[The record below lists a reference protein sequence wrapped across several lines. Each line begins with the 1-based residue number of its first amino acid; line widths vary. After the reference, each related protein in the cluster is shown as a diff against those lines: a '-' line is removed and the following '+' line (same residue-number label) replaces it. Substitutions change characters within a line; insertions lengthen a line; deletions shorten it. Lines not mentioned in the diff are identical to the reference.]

1 MCLPTFMPKMGRGKY
16 FFLRPIFIFGCDSM
30 SLINVSDLTFC
41 YDGSYDNI
49 FENVSFQLDTDWRL
63 GLVGR
68 NGRGKTT
75 FLNLLQGKYEYR
87 GSISSSVRF
96 DYFPF
101 PVEDRERLTM
111 EIIES
116 LDPEL
121 ESWRIYKELAAL
133 EVDDSVLYRPF
144 STLSGGEQTKVLLST
159 LFLREGN
166 FLLIDEPTNH
176 LDLEGRQIVSNYL
189 ARKKGFIL
197 VSHDR
202 TFLDGCTDHILSINK
217 QDIQVRQGNFSTW
230 WQNKEMRDAWER
242 AENDKL
248 KRDIKRLDTAVKR
261 TSGWSDA
268 IEATKYGTRNSG
280 LRPDR
285 GFIGHKAAKMMKRAK
300 SVESRRQDAVE
311 EKSSLLKNIESMV
324 ELKLC
329 PLSHP
334 KRKLV
339 EAINLTV
346 DYGSGPICKPIS
358 FTVEQ
363 GKCVALTGRNG
374 AGKSSLLKL
383 IADVDLPHA
392 GLLSLVS
399 GLVLSVVPQDSS
411 FLSGNLSEYTE
422 QCHIDKSLFKS
433 ILRKLDFSRIQFEKD
448 MADYSA
454 GQKKKVLLA
463 RSLCE
468 QAHLYLWDEPLNY
481 IDVFSRMQIE
491 ALIKEYRPTLLLVE
505 HDREFLNAISAKN
518 VVLETED
525 SK

>member
-1 MCLPTFMPKMGRGKY
+1 
-16 FFLRPIFIFGCDSM
+16 M
-30 SLINVSDLTFC
+30 SLINVSNLTFC
-41 YDGSYDNI
+41 YDGSYDNV
-49 FENVSFQLDTDWRL
+49 FESVSFQLDTDWRL

-75 FLNLLQGKYEYR
+75 FLNLLQGKYEYQ
-87 GSISSSVRF
+87 GNISASVCF

-101 PVEDRERLTM
+101 PVADKSQNTM

-133 EVDDSVLYRPF
+133 EVDYDVLYRPF

-176 LDLEGRQIVSNYL
+176 LDLEGRRVVSRYL
-189 ARKKGFIL
+189 SRKKGFIL

-202 TFLDGCTDHILSINK
+202 AFLDSCTDHILSINK
-217 QDIQVRQGNFSTW
+217 MDIQVTQGNFSTW
-230 WQNKEMRDAWER
+230 WQNKELRDAWER

-248 KRDIKRLDTAVKR
+248 KRDIKRLDAAAKR
-261 TSGWSDA
+261 TANWSDSV
-268 IEATKYGTRNSG
+268 ESTKYGTRNSG

-285 GFIGHKAAKMMKRAK
+285 GYIGHKAAKMMKRSKA
-300 SVESRRQDAVE
+300 VESRRQEAVE
-311 EKSSLLKNIESMV
+311 EKSGLLKNIETV
-324 ELKLC
+324 VDLKLC
-329 PLSHP
+329 PLAHP

-339 EAINLTV
+339 EAVNLTV
-346 DYGSGPICKPIS
+346 DYGSGPICKPVS

-363 GKCVALTGRNG
+363 GTCVALTGRNG

-383 IADVDLPHA
+383 IAGQDLPHA

-399 GLVLSVVPQDSS
+399 GLIISVVPQDSS
-411 FLSGNLSEYTE
+411 FLQGDLSEYAE
-422 QCHIDKSLFKS
+422 SCGIDESLFKS

-468 QAHLYLWDEPLNY
+468 EAHLYLWDEPLNY
-481 IDVFSRMQIE
+481 IDIFSRMQIE

-505 HDREFLNAISAKN
+505 HDQEFLAGIDAKE
-518 VVLETED
+518 VLLE
-525 SK
+525 SF

>member
-1 MCLPTFMPKMGRGKY
+1 
-16 FFLRPIFIFGCDSM
+16 M
-30 SLINVSDLTFC
+30 SLIHVSDLTFC
-41 YDGSYDNI
+41 YDGSYDNV
-49 FENVSFQLDTDWRL
+49 FEKVSFQIDTDWRL

-75 FLNLLQGKYEYR
+75 FLNLLQDKYEYR
-87 GSISSSVRF
+87 GNISSSVRF

-101 PVEDRERLTM
+101 PVADRERLTM
-111 EIIES
+111 EIIEG

-133 EVDDSVLYRPF
+133 EVNEDVLYRPF
-144 STLSGGEQTKVLLST
+144 STLSNGEQTKVLLCT

-176 LDLEGRQIVSNYL
+176 LDLEGRQVVSKYL

-202 TFLDGCTDHILSINK
+202 SFLDGCTDHILSINK
-217 QDIQVRQGNFSTW
+217 QDIQVRQGNFSSW
-230 WQNKEMRDAWER
+230 WQNKELRDAWER
-242 AENDKL
+242 AENEKL
-248 KRDIKRLDTAVKR
+248 KRDIKRLDEAAKR

-268 IEATKYGTRNSG
+268 TEASKIGNHSA
-280 LRPDR
+280 DR

-300 SVESRRQDAVE
+300 SVESRRQEAAE
-311 EKSSLLKNIESMV
+311 EKAGLLKNIEQVADLM
-324 ELKLC
+324 LC
-329 PLSHP
+329 PLTHP

-339 EAINLTV
+339 EAVNLTV
-346 DYGSGPICKPIS
+346 DYGSGPVCKPIS

-363 GKCVALTGRNG
+363 GECVALTGRNG

-383 IADVDLPHA
+383 IAGQELPHA

-399 GLVLSVVPQDSS
+399 GLVISVVPQDTS
-411 FLSGNLSEYTE
+411 FLSGGLSEYAE
-422 QCHIDKSLFKS
+422 SCHIDESLFKS
-433 ILRKLDFSRIQFEKD
+433 VLRKLDFSRIQFEKD

-468 QAHLYLWDEPLNY
+468 EAHLYLWDEPLNY

-491 ALIKEYRPTLLLVE
+491 ALIKEYQPTLLLVE
-505 HDREFLNAISAKN
+505 HDREFLSAISAKSIA
-518 VVLETED
+518 LEVFTT
-525 SK
+525 